1 MINKS
6 LIKSIF
12 HEDEKE
18 FMNKDISFIGS
29 HGYRDPSSD
38 KIPEKSDIP
47 VQGLDNPYSKS
58 GVDINST
65 YHPEDASDV
74 QEFVIKIENDT
85 GIKLSDKIVLG
96 QDGLKDLLDIVD
108 SYIGQYKHLMSPE
121 QFDVDQYKFRYQNYN
136 KQTDAKRAELDSK
149 IAKDTIDTLKNSSDK
164 FVGSKI
170 INTLTKYR
178 DAIKSKIGIKK
189 HGTSHGTKIS
199 AASAENTFNNIYT
212 KFVDS
217 LSELSSQKFK
227 KSSDGKFS
235 LAEIDNIL
243 ESVKSNLINLRIFKK
258 KLTITSDDSFRGT
271 KDQAKYALEAL
282 QSDYYSKT
290 ELFEDGDRPTL
301 SINNPKLLKKAQ
313 SYLNKLDREQQEKE
327 LEQKKD
333 EERRLL
339 FHGLI
344 QKLKDYIE
352 GDIVLDS
359 ELNLVIEYYATK
371 YILKQLSIS
380 DNKAKE
386 LLSKLK
392 GFDKKSDIDQAN
404 VMNEVKDLINDI
416 LIKVNND
423 INVSESL
430 INSANF
436 AMNSWGWVK

>member
-96 QDGLKDLLDIVD
+96 QDGLKDLLDVVD

-121 QFDVDQYKFRYQNYN
+121 QFDIDQYKFRYQNYN

-164 FVGSKI
+164 FVGSEI
-170 INTLTKYR
+170 INKLTKYR

-217 LSELSSQKFK
+217 LSELSSQKFA

-235 LAEIDNIL
+235 LTEIDNIL

-282 QSDYYSKT
+282 QSDYYSKA
-290 ELFEDGDRPTL
+290 ELFEDEDRPTL
-301 SINNPKLLKKAQ
+301 SLNPKLLKKAQ
-313 SYLNKLDREQQEKE
+313 SYLNKLDRERQEKE

-339 FHGLI
+339 IKDLI
-344 QKLKDYIE
+344 QKLKGYIE

-380 DNKAKE
+380 DNKAE
-386 LLSKLK
+386 EFLSKLK
-392 GFDKKSDIDQAN
+392 GFDKKSDIDQAK
-404 VMNEVKDLINDI
+404 VMNEIKDYIDDI
-416 LIKVNND
+416 LVQVNND
-423 INVSESL
+423 INVSESF